1 MLEGQRQLEQNAD
14 RIQRNVKSKIE
25 QALTNSALIVER
37 DAKINAPVD
46 TGRLRSS
53 ITHIENDYGSNNPSV
68 EIGTNVQYAEA
79 VEYGTSKQSAQPFLF
94 SAYNGNKQKILKEF
108 AKAFKKGVGL

>member
-1 MLEGQRQLEQNAD
+1 MIEGQKQLQNNLKK
-14 RIQRNVKSKIE
+14 INKKVKTDIE
-25 QALTNSALIVER
+25 EALTNSALIVER

-53 ITHIENDYGSNNPSV
+53 ITHKENDYGSDNPSV

-94 SAYNGNKQKILKEF
+94 PAYSGNKQRILKEF
-108 AKAFKKGVGL
+108 AKVFKKGVGL